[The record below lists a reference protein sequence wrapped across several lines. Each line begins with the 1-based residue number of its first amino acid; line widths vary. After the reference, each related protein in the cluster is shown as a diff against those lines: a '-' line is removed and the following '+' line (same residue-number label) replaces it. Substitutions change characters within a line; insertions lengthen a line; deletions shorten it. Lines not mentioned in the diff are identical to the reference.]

1 MSNSLKGRDLLVT
14 TDWSKSELDQ
24 AIDLAIKLKKMGAAS
39 RSLDILKGK
48 SVMLLFFRPS
58 TRTRMS
64 FTAAGQELGGFV
76 QVPAPSEIRLTL
88 EKKAT
93 SLEASESVKDTALVI
108 ERYVDAVAIRAPA
121 VPILDDKG
129 IPRPGGGDAVLR
141 EYADYT
147 KVPVIN
153 MSSCL
158 HHPTQGIGDM
168 MTMKESLGDVKG
180 KKLVVMWA
188 YTSLLRNMTAVQEV
202 ALIGSTYGMNV
213 TVAYPEGYDFDPS
226 VMSLIKRETGKSG
239 EKFEISHD
247 YKKALEGADIV
258 YPRNWWSLNA
268 YVNTREEEQ
277 RLAAKHKDWRMTDSL
292 LRLTNN
298 ARYMHPMPFERGA
311 EVDDSVAD
319 GPNSVIYDQ
328 AENLTHARKAVL
340 ALIMADEGSLDSIL
354 NQ

>member
-14 TDWSKSELDQ
+14 TDWTKSELDQ
-24 AIDLAIKLKKMGAAS
+24 AIDLAIKFKKMGAAS

-64 FTAAGQELGGFV
+64 FTAATQELGGFV

-168 MTMKESLGDVKG
+168 MTIKEKLGEVKG

-202 ALIGSTYGMNV
+202 AIIGSTYGMNV
-213 TVAYPEGYDFDPS
+213 TIAYPEGYDFDPS
-226 VMSLIKRETGKSG
+226 VMSLVKRETAKSG
-239 EKFEISHD
+239 GKLEISHD

-268 YVNTREEEQ
+268 YVNTKEEEQ
-277 RLAAKHKDWRMTDSL
+277 RLAARHKDWRMTDSL

-298 ARYMHPMPFERGA
+298 ARYMHPMPFERGT

-328 AENLTHARKAVL
+328 AENLKHARKAVL
-340 ALIMADEGSLDSIL
+340 TSVLSEGSEIEKIL
-354 NQ
+354 KR

>member
-1 MSNSLKGRDLLVT
+1 MTNSLKGKDLLVT
-14 TDWSKSELDQ
+14 SDWAKSELDQ
-24 AIDLAIKLKKMGAAS
+24 VLDLAFKFKKMGAPS
-39 RSLDILKGK
+39 RSLDILKG
-48 SVMLLFFRPS
+48 MALLLLFFRPS

-64 FTAAGQELGGFV
+64 FTAAMQELGGFV
-76 QVPAPSEIRLTL
+76 QCPAPTELRMTL
-88 EKKAT
+88 EEKAT
-93 SLEASESVKDTALVI
+93 TLEASESLKDTALVI

-121 VPILDDKG
+121 VPIPDEAGAL
-129 IPRPGGGDAVLR
+129 RPGGGDAVLR
-141 EYADYT
+141 RYADYT

-168 MTMKESLGDVKG
+168 MTMQECLGDVKG
-180 KKLVVMWA
+180 KKIVVMWA
-188 YTSLLRNMTAVQEV
+188 YTSLLRNLTAVQEV
-202 ALIGSTYGMNV
+202 AIIAATYGMNV
-213 TVAYPEGYDFDPS
+213 TTAYPEGYDFHPS
-226 VMSLIKRETGKSG
+226 VTSLIQRETAKSG
-239 EKFEISHD
+239 GKFEISHD

-277 RLAAKHKDWRMTDSL
+277 RLAAKHMDWRLTDSL

-298 ARYMHPMPFERGA
+298 ARFMHPMPFQRGA

-328 AENLTHARKAVL
+328 AENLKHGRKAVL
-340 ALIMADEGSLDSIL
+340 ALLMAESGSLESIL
-354 NQ
+354 SH